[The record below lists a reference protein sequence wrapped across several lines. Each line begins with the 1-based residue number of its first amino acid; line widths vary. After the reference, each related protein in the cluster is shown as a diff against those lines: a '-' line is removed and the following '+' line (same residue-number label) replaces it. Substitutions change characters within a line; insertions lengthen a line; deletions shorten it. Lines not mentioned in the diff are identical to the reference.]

1 MGVFDFQRTCQG
13 MNRFRSVSGEQMDGE
28 SQFFEFPKNLMRVG
42 SGLIG
47 EDQAARPFPIKRDFH
62 PGFLGFDG
70 IHRILWKSGD
80 SLFPEQRGGSG
91 NQVQVPDTTGDSAA
105 GMDLMGLRKPG

>member
-1 MGVFDFQRTCQG
+1 
-13 MNRFRSVSGEQMDGE
+13 MNGE
-28 SQFFEFPKNLMRVG
+28 SQFFVFLEDLMRVG
-42 SGLIG
+42 PGLIG
-47 EDQAARPFPIKRDFH
+47 EDQAACPFPIKSDFH
-62 PGFLGFDG
+62 QGCLGFDG
-70 IHRILWKSGD
+70 IHRILRKTGD

>member
-1 MGVFDFQRTCQG
+1 
-13 MNRFRSVSGEQMDGE
+13 
-28 SQFFEFPKNLMRVG
+28 MRVG
-42 SGLIG
+42 PGLIG
-47 EDQAARPFPIKRDFH
+47 EDQAARQFAMKRDFH
-62 PGFLGFDG
+62 PGFLGFDS

-80 SLFPEQRGGSG
+80 SLFPEQRSGSG